1 MPPAHDLTPFREQ
14 ELAPAG
20 SPAVVRS
27 ADGRWYT
34 VTGPCPNCHAS
45 SVFRVAYGLLGP
57 HKGRRR
63 FLGRG
68 RTPDK
73 LTGSILVYCQ
83 CGFPHPERPAESPD
97 TGCGAFWDVPVP

>member
-14 ELAPAG
+14 QLAPAG
-20 SPAVVRS
+20 NPAVVRS

-34 VTGPCPNCHAS
+34 VTGLCPNCRAS
-45 SVFRVAYGLLGP
+45 SVFRVTYGLLGP
-57 HKGRRR
+57 YKGGRRL
-63 FLGRG
+63 LGRR

-83 CGFPHPERPAESPD
+83 CGFPHPDRPSESPD